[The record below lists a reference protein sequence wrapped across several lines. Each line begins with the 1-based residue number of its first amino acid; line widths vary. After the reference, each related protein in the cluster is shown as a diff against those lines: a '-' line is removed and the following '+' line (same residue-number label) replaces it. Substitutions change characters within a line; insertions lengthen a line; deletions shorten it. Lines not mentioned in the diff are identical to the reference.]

1 MAILESS
8 FNGARLKAAR
18 QYNAMTIGDVAQAL
32 DVSNQSI
39 SQFENNKTEP
49 KLENIFLLSNLLGF
63 PKEYFYE
70 RDDVN
75 VTMGNTY
82 FRSLASTSKKERNA
96 QVERVKLLSKIYF
109 AIQKYIT
116 FPEFDLKMQ
125 ADKNPEEL
133 ADYVREKWEL
143 GRKPIYNL
151 IDIMEK
157 HGVVI
162 TNAFEENKDIDAYS
176 HVEIIDR
183 KAVPIVILG
192 YETNIFRQQFN
203 AAHELGH
210 ILTDGQ
216 YELEELSKVE
226 YRDMEKFMN
235 RFAGALL
242 IPEEMLRDDLRG
254 NGKLDIRYYVELKK
268 KYRVSAQALIVR
280 ANQIGSITANQYQ
293 YLMKQMSQHGYRTN
307 EPLDDAYQLIL
318 PRYLKQAMTMI
329 KRDKK
334 VSGNEFMHMLK
345 TMQLSLHK
353 SMVER
358 LLNLEEGFLVD
369 EIGGG
374 EVLLKIKSLNKS

>member
-1 MAILESS
+1 
-8 FNGARLKAAR
+8 
-18 QYNAMTIGDVAQAL
+18 MTI
-32 DVSNQSI
+32 
-39 SQFENNKTEP
+39 
-49 KLENIFLLSNLLGF
+49 
-63 PKEYFYE
+63 
-70 RDDVN
+70 
-75 VTMGNTY
+75 GNTY

-96 QVERVKLLSKIYF
+96 QVERVKLLSKIYR
-109 AIQKYIT
+109 AIQNYIT
-116 FPEFDLKMQ
+116 FPEFDLESQ
-125 ADKNPEEL
+125 SDKSPEEL
-133 ADYVREKWEL
+133 AEYVREKWEL
-143 GRKPIYNL
+143 GNKPIYNL

-157 HGVVI
+157 HGVII
-162 TNAFEENKDIDAYS
+162 TNAFEDNKEIDAYS
-176 HVEIIDR
+176 HVEIIDH
-183 KAVPIVILG
+183 KSVPIVILG

-216 YELEELSKVE
+216 YELEELSKAE

-242 IPEEMLRDDLRG
+242 IPEDILAEDLRG
-254 NGKLDIRYYVELKK
+254 NGKLDIRYYIELKK

-280 ANQIGSITANQYQ
+280 ANQIGVLSANQYQ

-334 VSGNEFMHMLK
+334 ISGSEFMHMLK
-345 TMQLSLHK
+345 SMQLSIHA

-358 LLNLEEGFLVD
+358 LLNLEEGFLID
-369 EIGGG
+369 SNNRSEI
-374 EVLLKIKSLNKS
+374 LLAIK

>member
-109 AIQKYIT
+109 AIQNYIT
-116 FPEFDLKMQ
+116 FPEFDLKMR
-125 ADKNPEEL
+125 ADKTPEEL

-151 IDIMEK
+151 IDVMEK

-216 YELEELSKVE
+216 YELEELSKAE

-242 IPEEMLRDDLRG
+242 IPEEMLQDDLRG
-254 NGKLDIRYYVELKK
+254 NGKLDIRYYIELKK

-280 ANQIGSITANQYQ
+280 ANQIGAITANQYQ

-369 EIGGG
+369 EISGG
-374 EVLLKIKSLNKS
+374 EVLLKIK

>member
-1 MAILESS
+1 MTVLESS

-18 QYNAMTIGDVAQAL
+18 QYNAMTIGDVAQGL
-32 DVSNQSI
+32 NVSNQSI
-39 SQFENNKTEP
+39 SQFENSKAEP
-49 KLENIFLLSNLLGF
+49 KLENVFLLSNLLGF
-63 PKEYFYE
+63 PREYFYE
-70 RDDVN
+70 WDDTS
-75 VTMGNTY
+75 VTIGNTY

-96 QVERVKLLSKIYF
+96 QVERVKLLSKIYG
-109 AIQKYIT
+109 AIQNYIA
-116 FPEFDLKMQ
+116 FPEFDLDMQ
-125 ADKNPEEL
+125 ADKTPEEL

-143 GRKPIYNL
+143 GNKPIYNL
-151 IDIMEK
+151 IDVMEK
-157 HGVVI
+157 HGVII
-162 TNAFEENKDIDAYS
+162 TNAFEDNKEIDAYS
-176 HVEIIDR
+176 HVEIIDY
-183 KAVPIVILG
+183 KSVPIVILG

-216 YELEELSKVE
+216 YELEELSKAE

-242 IPEEMLRDDLRG
+242 IPKGMLFEDLSG
-254 NGKLDIRYYVELKK
+254 NGKLDIRYYIELKK

-280 ANQIGSITANQYQ
+280 ANQIGALTSNQYQ

-307 EPLDDAYQLIL
+307 EPLDDLYQLLL

-334 VSGNEFMHMLK
+334 VSGNEFMQTLK
-345 TMQLSLHK
+345 NRKLSVYS

-358 LLNLEEGFLVD
+358 LLNLDEGFLTD
-369 EIGGG
+369 AISGSEI
-374 EVLLKIKSLNKS
+374 LLAIK

>member
-70 RDDVN
+70 RDDAN

-109 AIQKYIT
+109 AIQNYIT

-125 ADKNPEEL
+125 ADKTPEEL

-151 IDIMEK
+151 IDVMEK

-176 HVEIIDR
+176 HVEIIER

-216 YELEELSKVE
+216 YELEELSKAE

-254 NGKLDIRYYVELKK
+254 NGKLDIRYYIELKK

-280 ANQIGSITANQYQ
+280 ANQIGAITANQYQ

-369 EIGGG
+369 EISGG
-374 EVLLKIKSLNKS
+374 EVLLKIK

>member
-1 MAILESS
+1 MAVLESS

-18 QYNAMTIGDVAQAL
+18 QYNAMTIGDVAQVL
-32 DVSNQSI
+32 NVSTQSI
-39 SQFENNKTEP
+39 SQFENNKAEP
-49 KLENIFLLSNLLGF
+49 KLENVFLLSNLLGF

-70 RDDVN
+70 RDDTS
-75 VTMGNTY
+75 VTIGNTY

-96 QVERVKLLSKIYF
+96 QVERVKLLSKIYR
-109 AIQKYIT
+109 AIQNYIT
-116 FPEFDLKMQ
+116 FPEFDLESQ
-125 ADKNPEEL
+125 SDKSPEEL
-133 ADYVREKWEL
+133 AEYVREKWEL
-143 GRKPIYNL
+143 GNKPIYNL

-157 HGVVI
+157 HGVII
-162 TNAFEENKDIDAYS
+162 TNAFEDNKEIDAYS
-176 HVEIIDR
+176 HVEIIDH
-183 KAVPIVILG
+183 KSVPIVILG

-216 YELEELSKVE
+216 YELEELSKAE

-242 IPEEMLRDDLRG
+242 IPEDILAEDLRG
-254 NGKLDIRYYVELKK
+254 NGKLDIRYYIELKK

-280 ANQIGSITANQYQ
+280 ANQIGVLSANQYQ

-334 VSGNEFMHMLK
+334 ISGSEFMHMLK
-345 TMQLSLHK
+345 SMQLSIHA

-358 LLNLEEGFLVD
+358 LLNLEEGFLID
-369 EIGGG
+369 SNNRSEI
-374 EVLLKIKSLNKS
+374 LLAIK

>member
-1 MAILESS
+1 MAVLESS

-18 QYNAMTIGDVAQAL
+18 QYNAMTIGDVAQVL
-32 DVSNQSI
+32 NVSTQSI
-39 SQFENNKTEP
+39 SQFENNKAEP
-49 KLENIFLLSNLLGF
+49 KLENVFLLSNLLGF

-70 RDDVN
+70 RDDTS
-75 VTMGNTY
+75 VTIGNTY

-96 QVERVKLLSKIYF
+96 QVERVKLLSKIYR
-109 AIQKYIT
+109 AIQNYIT
-116 FPEFDLKMQ
+116 FPEFDLESKS
-125 ADKNPEEL
+125 DKSPEEL
-133 ADYVREKWEL
+133 AEYVREKWEL
-143 GRKPIYNL
+143 GNKPIYNL

-157 HGVVI
+157 HGVII
-162 TNAFEENKDIDAYS
+162 TNAFEDNKEIDAYS
-176 HVEIIDR
+176 HVEIIDH
-183 KAVPIVILG
+183 KSVPIVILG

-216 YELEELSKVE
+216 YELEELSKAE

-242 IPEEMLRDDLRG
+242 IPEDILAEDLRG
-254 NGKLDIRYYVELKK
+254 NGKLDIRYYIELKK

-280 ANQIGSITANQYQ
+280 ANQIGVLSANQYQ

-334 VSGNEFMHMLK
+334 ISGSEFMHMLK
-345 TMQLSLHK
+345 SMQLSIHA

-358 LLNLEEGFLVD
+358 LLNLEEGFLID
-369 EIGGG
+369 SNNRSEI
-374 EVLLKIKSLNKS
+374 LLAIK

>member
-1 MAILESS
+1 MTVLESS

-18 QYNAMTIGDVAQAL
+18 QYNAMTIGDIAQGL
-32 DVSNQSI
+32 NVSNQSI
-39 SQFENNKTEP
+39 SQFENSKAEP
-49 KLENIFLLSNLLGF
+49 KLENVFLLSNLLGF
-63 PKEYFYE
+63 PREYFYE
-70 RDDVN
+70 WDDTS
-75 VTMGNTY
+75 VTIGNTY

-96 QVERVKLLSKIYF
+96 QVERVKLLSKIYG
-109 AIQKYIT
+109 AIQNYIA
-116 FPEFDLKMQ
+116 FPEFDLDMQ
-125 ADKNPEEL
+125 ADKTPEEL

-143 GRKPIYNL
+143 GNKPIYNL
-151 IDIMEK
+151 IDVMEK
-157 HGVVI
+157 HGVII
-162 TNAFEENKDIDAYS
+162 TNAFEDNKEIDAYS
-176 HVEIIDR
+176 HVEIIDY
-183 KAVPIVILG
+183 KSVPIVILG

-216 YELEELSKVE
+216 YELEELSKAE

-242 IPEEMLRDDLRG
+242 IPKGMLFEDLSG
-254 NGKLDIRYYVELKK
+254 NGKLDIRYYIELKK

-280 ANQIGSITANQYQ
+280 ANQIGALTSNQYQ

-307 EPLDDAYQLIL
+307 EPLDDLYQLLL

-334 VSGNEFMHMLK
+334 VSGNEFMQTLK
-345 TMQLSLHK
+345 NRKLSVYS

-358 LLNLEEGFLVD
+358 LLNLDEGFLTD
-369 EIGGG
+369 ATSGSEI
-374 EVLLKIKSLNKS
+374 LLAIK

>member
-1 MAILESS
+1 MAVLESS

-18 QYNAMTIGDVAQAL
+18 QYNAMTIGDVAQVL
-32 DVSNQSI
+32 NVSTQSI
-39 SQFENNKTEP
+39 SQFENNKAEP
-49 KLENIFLLSNLLGF
+49 KLENVFLLSNLLGF

-70 RDDVN
+70 RDDTS
-75 VTMGNTY
+75 VTIGNTY
-82 FRSLASTSKKERNA
+82 FRSLASSSKKERNA
-96 QVERVKLLSKIYF
+96 QVERVKLLSKIYR
-109 AIQKYIT
+109 AIQNYIT
-116 FPEFDLKMQ
+116 FPEFDLESQ
-125 ADKNPEEL
+125 SDKSPEEL
-133 ADYVREKWEL
+133 AEYVREKWDL
-143 GRKPIYNL
+143 GNKPIYNL

-157 HGVVI
+157 HGVII
-162 TNAFEENKDIDAYS
+162 TNAFEDNKEIDAYS
-176 HVEIIDR
+176 HVEIIDH
-183 KAVPIVILG
+183 KSVPIVILG

-216 YELEELSKVE
+216 YELEELSKAE

-242 IPEEMLRDDLRG
+242 IPEDILAEDLRG
-254 NGKLDIRYYVELKK
+254 NGKLDIRYYIELKK

-280 ANQIGSITANQYQ
+280 ANQIGVLSANQYQ

-334 VSGNEFMHMLK
+334 ISGSEFMHMLK
-345 TMQLSLHK
+345 SMQLSIHA

-358 LLNLEEGFLVD
+358 LLNLEEGFLID
-369 EIGGG
+369 SNNRSEI
-374 EVLLKIKSLNKS
+374 LLAIK